1 MEQVWAI
8 SEEPK
13 AANIVCHLLHSSGEP
28 LPVSR
33 VEYFDIANKKKKK
46 MIFSQVWLIRQA
58 FDVVEDHP
66 ENFY

>member
-1 MEQVWAI
+1 MGDQASVHFKPDEASTQI
-8 SEEPK
+8 
-13 AANIVCHLLHSSGEP
+13 I
-28 LPVSR
+28 SR
-33 VEYFDIANKKKKK
+33 VEYFDIAKKKKKK